1 MPLLS
6 RLFGSLKCVVFTPED
21 LFIAKGSPDNRR
33 SFVDLSSSQLKKSF
47 VYALNKYEN
56 LLSQRNA
63 LIKKINFTGS
73 GSADDLPVR
82 GTFSLPKQVRIF
94 LLYVI
99 LIVII

>member
-73 GSADDLPVR
+73 GSADDLDIWDVQ
-82 GTFSLPKQVRIF
+82 LAKQVRIF
-94 LLYVI
+94 LLYAI